1 MDEICKLLNS
11 VETNIFVV
19 DKQLNVFFCNERSIT
34 NFIKNDSDY
43 HGSIIDLFRDK
54 DRTFVSTRF
63 NKFITD
69 NQTVLH
75 LDLVLN
81 DKNDKLVNT
90 SICIRPAGEIL
101 PDKYIITCKINY
113 ELNTETI
120 ENPDKDYKLLKAI
133 FDNTSEAIFM
143 ASMSDEG
150 IHGNFV
156 KVNREACRRLGY
168 TEEELLQR
176 NARTINPDANMSI
189 IKSFGETIKK
199 EGRAIFEAIHEAKDG
214 SKIPV
219 EVSASIIEADNQRY
233 VLSLVKDQREY
244 KRLQKSEEMFGRLMN
259 FSWEELFVFS
269 SEDYHIVMA
278 NKGAMDN
285 LGYKKKEL
293 ETKKFTHLLAEDY
306 VDEFE
311 KLCEILLTGV
321 KDRVT
326 VESGFVRKDG
336 SKYPVEIKLQISH
349 SEVPPVYLANVQDIT
364 RRKKTQER
372 LNKLANYDILTGL
385 PNRALFLDRLSM
397 AMKTSMRTN
406 ALIALLFIDLD
417 GFKKVND
424 SYGHEAGD
432 ILLKEVAHRLTVT
445 MRKSDT
451 VSRLGGDEFTII
463 LTNIKSIE
471 SLDVVLERIRQ
482 VIVKPIQIDDKE
494 ALVSPSIGVSVY
506 PLNNNIKDSF
516 EFIRQADMAM
526 YQAKKSGKNTYKY
539 FTTDFFAEETR
550 VNELS
555 EAAALALANQEFS
568 VFYQPR
574 ICLDNGKIN
583 GAEALLRWN
592 NSKLGFVSPLEFI
605 PILEETGKIHDVG
618 LWVLEESCK
627 TIKSYEAQ
635 GLDIRISVNISIKQ
649 FEKLDFISN
658 VKNVIEKYQIRNQLE
673 LEITEGLLLKY
684 SEETIEMLSELK
696 AAGISLSLDDFG
708 TGYSSLSYLKLL
720 PIDII
725 KIDKSF
731 VQDMASSSD
740 SMEIVKAII
749 SLAKSLNRRITAE
762 GIEKDVD
769 VNILRELG
777 CDEGQGFF
785 YAKPMPR
792 EDLDEFIQ
800 RNLFPDDDYLACAK

>member
-101 PDKYIITCKINY
+101 ADKYIITCKINY